1 MVVHKPSYEDL
12 AARLTELEEK
22 SRFYQ
27 LISDN
32 SNDWESFYDKEGN
45 LIYTNKAFENI
56 TGYSIEELK
65 NNKTS
70 LASLVFK
77 EDSNMLL
84 KFHELLQQ
92 HEIAENL
99 QFRILTKDG
108 TIKHLSVST
117 NLAFDNS
124 RFVGT
129 VSTIRDI
136 TEIKETN
143 EKIRVQEVLKQSH
156 DLMQYIIEHN
166 RSAIAVHDR
175 DLNYIFVSER
185 YLKDY
190 NVKEKDVIGKH
201 HYEVFPDLPQKWR
214 DVHQKALKGEISSA
228 ENDPYVRE
236 DGSIDWTRWEC
247 RPWYETEGVIGGI
260 IVYTEVINR
269 QKLIEQELAKTKIEA
284 ELTETKFKSYFMN
297 SLEGIFLVN
306 EKGELVEVNPAASTI
321 SGYSQE
327 ELCRMNIKDLT
338 PDPEKDIVEEWYEN
352 IKNTGQYTGEV
363 PFLKKDSSVGYWILS
378 IVKLTDSKYL
388 AFAKDSTEQYK
399 VEDERRKSD
408 ARIREKELE
417 FRKMSANVPGMIY
430 QFTRKPD
437 GKYCVP
443 VSSEGLFDIFGC
455 QPEDVIDSFD
465 PIVRVI
471 YPDDVEKVISDIEYS
486 AKHLTYFKCEF
497 RVHIPGRKVQWI
509 YSNSSPEKLPDG
521 SITWYGFNVD
531 ITERKRSEIELLKA
545 KEKAEESDR
554 LKTAFLQNMSH
565 EVRTPLNAIVGFSYI
580 LSEQNDT
587 DDRFKMFSN
596 TIVESSNKLIGI
608 ISDVIE
614 ISEIKAAQTKII
626 LSEVDVIP
634 LISGIIKDFERNA
647 VEKEITLLLHQK
659 IPGNEF
665 VIESDRNKL
674 KRIFFHLIDNAVK
687 FTLKGSV
694 EITAEV
700 ENGNLR
706 LTVADTGIGIPPDAM
721 KIIFEPF
728 RQGETNLSRNYGGN
742 GLGLSIANAY
752 TEMLN
757 GSIKLESEVS
767 KGTVVSVTL
776 PVEKNNSVSFRNTSL
791 SEKQYVETVL
801 VAEDEYSNYLYIKEL
816 LENCGFDVIHASN
829 GRIAVEICRNNP
841 AVDLVLMDI
850 KMPVMDGNTSAKL
863 IKEIRPEIP
872 IIAQTAYTNDSEI
885 GDSLIY
891 YEDFISKPIDSDEF
905 IAKMKKFKW

>member
-1 MVVHKPSYEDL
+1 MDVHKPSYEDL

-45 LIYTNKAFENI
+45 LIYTSKAFEKI
-56 TGYSIEELK
+56 TGFSIEEL
-65 NNKTS
+65 NNKKIS

-77 EDSNMLL
+77 EDSNVLL
-84 KFHELLQQ
+84 KFQEFLLQ
-92 HEIAENL
+92 HKIAENL
-99 QFRILTKDG
+99 QFRIVSKDG
-108 TIKHLSVST
+108 AIRHLSVST
-117 NLAFDNS
+117 NLVFDNS

-129 VSTIRDI
+129 VSGIRDI

-247 RPWYETEGVIGGI
+247 RPWYESDGVIGGI

-269 QKLIEQELAKTKIEA
+269 QKFIEQELAKAKFEA

-306 EKGELVEVNPAASTI
+306 DKSELIEVNPAASSI

-327 ELCRMNIKDLT
+327 ELYRMNIKDLT
-338 PDPEKDIVEEWYEN
+338 PDPEKAVVEEWFEK

-363 PFLKKDSSVGYWILS
+363 PFLKKDSTVGYWILS
-378 IVKLTDSKYL
+378 IVKLTDTKYL
-388 AFAKDSTEQYK
+388 VFAKDSTEQFK
-399 VEDERRKSD
+399 VEDERKKAD

-417 FRKMSANVPGMIY
+417 FRKMSANVPGLIF

-437 GKYCVP
+437 GSYCVP
-443 VSSEGLFDIFGC
+443 VASEGIFEIFGC
-455 QPEDVIDSFD
+455 QPEDVIDNFD
-465 PIVRVI
+465 HIARVI
-471 YPDDVEKVISDIEYS
+471 HPDDAKRVISEIEYS
-486 AKHLTYFKCEF
+486 AEHLTYFTCEF

-580 LSEQNDT
+580 LSEQNET
-587 DDRFKMFSN
+587 DARFKMFSN

-614 ISEIKAAQTKII
+614 ISEIKAAQTRIN

-634 LISGIIKDFERNA
+634 LISAILKDFERIA
-647 VEKEITLLLHQK
+647 HEKEISLLFNQK

-665 VIESDRNKL
+665 VIVSDRNKL

-687 FTLKGSV
+687 FTLTGSV
-694 EITAEV
+694 EVISEF
-700 ENGNLR
+700 ENGILR

-752 TEMLN
+752 SEMLN
-757 GSIKLESEVS
+757 GSIKLESEVN
-767 KGTVVSVTL
+767 KGTVVSVLL
-776 PVEKNNSVSFRNTSL
+776 PVEKNNSVSYRNNNPG
-791 SEKQYVETVL
+791 EKQHVETVL
-801 VAEDEYSNYLYIKEL
+801 VAEDEYSNYLYVKEL
-816 LENCGFDVIHASN
+816 LEYCGFDVIHASN
-829 GRIAVEICRNNP
+829 GHIATEICRDNP

-850 KMPVMDGNTSAKL
+850 KMPVMDGNTSARL
-863 IKEIRPEIP
+863 IKELRPGIP
-872 IIAQTAYTNDSEI
+872 IIAQTAYSNDSEI

-891 YEDFISKPIDSDEF
+891 YEDYISKPIDSEEF
-905 IAKMKKFKW
+905 ITKMKKFK